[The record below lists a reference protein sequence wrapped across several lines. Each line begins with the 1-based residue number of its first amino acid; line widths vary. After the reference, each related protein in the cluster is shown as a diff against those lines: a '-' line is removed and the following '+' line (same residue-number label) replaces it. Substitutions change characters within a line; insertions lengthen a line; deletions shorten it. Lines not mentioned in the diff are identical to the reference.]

1 MTHHTTQHDAEQAPG
16 RLRIAVASPGDPYDR
31 RTWSGSTY
39 FIVKALEPFVR
50 SLTWIGPLTIP
61 HQDLKKRLAA
71 VRHRITGLRTYPE
84 RTLKASQHFARCID
98 KRLDQEGFDLLLA
111 PAASVETAH
120 IETRIPLVYISD
132 ATFALMQEVYP
143 IFSSMGDAAATE
155 HRFEQAVIN
164 RADLLV
170 YPSHWAARS
179 AVTTYG
185 ADPDKV
191 RVAPFGANLDT
202 PPSREASLGRRVKGR
217 LELLFLAKEWERKGG
232 DIAFHT
238 LKSLIDNGVD
248 ARLTVC
254 GTVPPASFR
263 HEQMTVIPY
272 LNKNLPE
279 ERARFQEVLN
289 RSHLLLLPTRAE
301 CYGVVFCEAAA
312 YGLPVFA
319 TNVGGVGTIVENG
332 VNGHL
337 LPPDAGGAD
346 FARLIRDTALDPTT
360 YMRLNT
366 ESRRRYEE
374 HLNWDAWGRTMVHEI
389 SRVLRIKQR

>member
-1 MTHHTTQHDAEQAPG
+1 MNTPHPPA
-16 RLRIAVASPGDPYDR
+16 RLRIAVASPGDPFDR

-39 FIVKALEPFVR
+39 FMVKALEKHAGPV
-50 SLTWIGPLTIP
+50 TWIGPLSIP
-61 HQDLKKRLAA
+61 GQVWKKKMAA
-71 VRHRITGLRTYPE
+71 MRYRITGRRNYPE
-84 RTLKASQHFARCID
+84 RTMKASRHFAQCID
-98 KRLDQEGFDLLLA
+98 RRLDKGDFDLLLA
-111 PAASVETAH
+111 PAANVEAAH
-120 IETRIPLVYISD
+120 IATRIPIVYISD

-143 IFSSMGDAAATE
+143 IFSSMGETAAATE
-155 HRFEQAVIN
+155 HHFEQTIID
-164 RADLLV
+164 RANLLV

-179 AVTTYG
+179 AVQTYG
-185 ADPDKV
+185 APPDKV

-202 PPSREASLGRRVKGR
+202 PPSRKASLGRRIKGR

-238 LKSLIDNGVD
+238 LLSLIKEGVD

-254 GTVPPASFR
+254 GTVPPASFS
-263 HEQMTVIPY
+263 HERMAVIPY
-272 LNKNLPE
+272 LNKNISE
-279 ERARFQEVLN
+279 ERARFQEVLS

-319 TNVGGVGTIVENG
+319 TDVGGIGTIVENG
-332 VNGHL
+332 INGHL
-337 LPPDAGGAD
+337 LPAHADGAD

-374 HLNWDAWGRTMVHEI
+374 RLNWDAWGKTMAEEMAQ
-389 SRVLRIKQR
+389 LLNP

>member
-1 MTHHTTQHDAEQAPG
+1 MTHSPQPGQDVPQAPD
-16 RLRIAVASPGDPYDR
+16 RLRIAVVSPGDPRDR

-39 FIVKALEPFVR
+39 FIVKALEPLAH
-50 SLTWIGPLTIP
+50 SLTWLGPLAVP
-61 HQDLKKRLAA
+61 NQRLKKRLAA
-71 VRHRITGLRTYPE
+71 IRRHVTGLRTYPE
-84 RTLKASQHFARCID
+84 RTVKASQYFGRRID
-98 KRLDQEGFDLLLA
+98 RRLGRGEFDLLLA
-111 PAASVETAH
+111 PAASVEAAH
-120 IETRIPLVYISD
+120 IESDIPLVYISD

-143 IFSSMGDAAATE
+143 IFSSMGKAAVTE
-155 HRFEQAVIN
+155 HRFEQAVID

-179 AVTTYG
+179 AMHSYA

-191 RVAPFGANLDT
+191 RVIPFGANLDT
-202 PPSREASLGRRVKGR
+202 SPVREACLGRHIKDR

-232 DIAFHT
+232 EIAFHT
-238 LKSLIDNGVD
+238 LLDLLEHGVD

-254 GTVPPASFR
+254 GTVPPAPFR
-263 HEQMTVIPY
+263 HERMTVIPY
-272 LNKNLPE
+272 LNKNIPE
-279 ERARFQEVLN
+279 QRARFEEVLS

-312 YGLPVFA
+312 YGLPVYA
-319 TNVGGVGTIVENG
+319 TDVGGVGTIVENG

-337 LPPDAGGAD
+337 LPPAAGGAD
-346 FARLIRDTALDPTT
+346 FSRLIRETALDPST

-374 HLNWDAWGRTMVHEI
+374 RLNWEVWGHTMTTEI
-389 SRVLRIKQR
+389 SRILPKP